1 MSELEIMVCSILDI
15 MVSKS
20 VSEVS
25 NLIRGSGLDQVE
37 GTPGGTENEHKSL
50 DEKVAEFSTFMV
62 SLAQGVVKN
71 ICQQLEE
78 SLSALKL
85 EVSRGTTEITSLR
98 RMLME
103 TELKLMLEAP
113 GGVQEVVEV
122 GGAEERSCPISREEE
137 ESVRQLVVVSD
148 EAGVKRLPIIQL
160 CEGRSYEDSPQ
171 IILVKE
177 EGLDVAANQTAV
189 ASGNDP
195 TPDDDDDDPD
205 YQVEPADPGDGD
217 STTTTE
223 SRSQA
228 GVTAGSRGQKEQNLS
243 CKLCQKTFTS
253 LPQLKAHKAV
263 HEATIEKSLHC
274 SVCGRGFS
282 LQRSLDTH
290 MKLHTGERP
299 HVCDVCG
306 KGFTLKSLLRSH
318 QHLHD
323 GVRLFQC
330 DQCGKSFHRAHAL
343 KLHQR
348 VHTGERGYCCP
359 YCTKSFSTRGELSR
373 HLRVHS
379 GEKPY
384 KCETCGKSFS
394 IPGNLSRHL
403 RIHTGEKPYKC
414 ETCGKSFNQADTLK
428 VHVRIHTGE
437 KPYKCETCGKS
448 FNQGNALKGHMQ
460 IHAAVR
466 PFRCETCGKS
476 FNLANTL
483 KVHLRIHTGE
493 KPYKCETCGKSFNQ
507 ANTLKSHMRIH
518 TGVRPSRCE
527 TCGKCFIQDSSLMMH
542 QEATDSEDTLACVAC
557 GIVMPCVDSLRKHL
571 HTHADIPCTCEPCGV
586 QLSSITKLQAHQ
598 QHHSVDRPHS
608 CSTCG
613 KSFTSSSYLKV
624 HLKSHSGEKPF
635 SCDICGHRFT
645 QHSSLKSHQAIH
657 TGEKPFIC
665 PTCGKGFN
673 NAGNLSR
680 HKRIHTGEKP
690 YSCDTCGRRFNQGN
704 SLKAHQQIH
713 TGEKPYMCDKC
724 GKSFSYLRNLKDHK
738 CFYVWSLGADVQ
750 QSSKD
755 TLDSKATLQL
765 ADELIHPFV
774 NSVSFSGFPGA
785 NLNSCSRVSAD
796 RNRDGAEGQKTTSE
810 RAGEPLVSETLE
822 QVLPCNALLD
832 TGYTLMCQSIFNRLC
847 LAAGGG
853 VRPPELT
860 SCAAAVRVFS
870 PCNNLVIHVSSPLY
884 DRSYVDTPRVRL
896 ALKLLSIWNGGNFGH
911 VLKTPCPL
919 FCLLTLTFT
928 ALRLETE
935 HGETTCSLPSSEP
948 PPPLPQLPS
957 EPHSDVLSHIVQVV
971 DNEVER
977 DKLQQLLLKYK
988 DSLSVDSLDFGLTTI
1003 REVRIPTPP
1012 HAAPTYVRQYKIPL
1026 ASHGQV
1032 QEMVDSLLVKGI
1044 IQPCNSTYSAPLWPV
1059 ADDVPETRTSEA
1071 RAHDQSGHCDG
1082 MLTLSHKLA
1091 FTFVNRHDTFTRC
1104 PFGYSNS
1111 LADFN
1116 IFLDKAC
1123 PDAREQVPGGNPRMH
1138 GENTQLYAERPLQS
1152 GTLINLNDILVHKRT
1167 LDDHLSE
1174 LDHVM
1179 GQLTAAGAKI
1189 SLVCGAGVCNY
1200 SRQFVERYAEMA
1212 RPLTA
1217 LLKKSSFDIE
1227 VRYVLLSFT
1236 CHLPSWKSNGFLT
1249 SNRNPV
1255 KHQDL
1260 FMACD
1265 SLATSHDMQI
1275 YWRKLGA
1282 SLIAAARA
1290 AGLWSSWMETD
1301 VVMTRAQVNSSLF
1314 IKRQITTR
1322 VVSRSEQVLPL
1333 TSMSELEIMV
1343 CSILD
1348 IMVSK
1353 SVSEVSKLIR
1363 GSGLDQVEGT
1373 PGGTENE
1380 HKSLDE
1386 KVAEFSTFMV
1396 SLAQGVVKNICQQLE
1411 ESLSAL
1417 KLEVSRGTTEITSLR
1432 RMLMETELKLM
1443 LEAPGGVQE
1452 VVEVGGAEERSCPIS
1467 REEEESVRQLV
1478 VVSDEAGVKR
1488 LPIIQ
1493 LCEGR
1498 SYEDSPQIILVK
1510 EEGLDVAA
1518 NQTAVASG
1526 NDPAPNDDDDDDP
1539 DYQVEPADPGDGDST
1554 TTTESR
1560 SQAGVTVGSRGQK
1573 EQNLSCKLCQ
1583 KTFTSLPQLKA
1594 HKAVHEATIEK
1605 SLHCSVCGRG
1615 FSLQRS
1621 LDTHMKLHTGE
1632 RPHVC
1637 DVCGKGFTLK
1647 SLLRS
1652 HQHLHDGVR
1661 LFQCDQCGKSF
1672 HRAHALK
1679 LHQRVHTGERGYCCP
1694 YCTKSFS
1701 IPGNLSRHLRIHT
1714 GEKPYKCE
1722 TCGKSFN
1729 QANTLK
1735 SHMRIH
1741 TGVRPFTC
1749 ETCGKCFIQKS
1760 SLMMHQKAT
1769 HSVDTLACVACGIVM
1784 PCVDSLRKHL
1794 HTHTDIP
1801 CTCEPCGVQLSSI
1814 TKLQAHQQHHSVDRP
1829 HSCSTC
1835 GKSFTSS
1842 SYLKVHLKSHSG
1854 EKPFSCDICGHR
1866 FTQHSSLKSHQAIHT
1881 GEKPFIC
1888 PTCGKGFNN
1897 AGNLSRHKRIHTGEK
1912 PYSCDTCG
1920 RRFNQGNSLKA
1931 HQQIH
1936 TGEKPFMCDKCGKSF
1951 SYLRNLKDHKCFY
1964 V

>member
-1032 QEMVDSLLVKGI
+1032 QEMVDSLLV
-1044 IQPCNSTYSAPLWPV
+1044 
-1059 ADDVPETRTSEA
+1059 ADDVPETRTSE
-1071 RAHDQSGHCDG
+1071 
-1082 MLTLSHKLA
+1082 
-1091 FTFVNRHDTFTRC
+1091 
-1104 PFGYSNS
+1104 
-1111 LADFN
+1111 
-1116 IFLDKAC
+1116 
-1123 PDAREQVPGGNPRMH
+1123 
-1138 GENTQLYAERPLQS
+1138 ERPLQS

-1217 LLKKSSFDIE
+1217 LLKKSVPFEASTLKYATCFSVSLVI
-1227 VRYVLLSFT
+1227 YLLGKRHHMT
-1236 CHLPSWKSNGFLT
+1236 CRSIG
-1249 SNRNPV
+1249 V
-1255 KHQDL
+1255 
-1260 FMACD
+1260 
-1265 SLATSHDMQI
+1265 
-1275 YWRKLGA
+1275 
-1282 SLIAAARA
+1282 
-1290 AGLWSSWMETD
+1290 
-1301 VVMTRAQVNSSLF
+1301 
-1314 IKRQITTR
+1314 
-1322 VVSRSEQVLPL
+1322 RSEQVLPL